1 MLSDEALGE
10 ILRSSR
16 RIAVVGLS
24 PDPLRPSH
32 EVAAYL
38 QTAGYRIIPVNPNA
52 AQVLGE
58 RALPDL
64 RAAAA
69 GGPIDIVDVFRRSEA
84 VPALLG
90 DCLLLRPRLVF
101 LQVGVRDEGFA
112 RRLEAEGIPV
122 RMDRCLMVDH
132 HHLLRG

>member
-1 MLSDEALGE
+1 MLSDAALGA

-16 RIAVVGLS
+16 RIAVIGLS
-24 PDPLRPSH
+24 PDPRRPSH

-38 QTAGYRIIPVNPNA
+38 QAAGYRIIPVNPNA
-52 AQVLGE
+52 VEVLGE
-58 RALPDL
+58 RAVPDL

-69 GGPIDIVDVFRRSEA
+69 SGPIDIVDVFRRSEA

-101 LQVGVRDEGFA
+101 LQVGVRNEGFA
-112 RRLEAEGIPV
+112 GRLEAAGIPV
-122 RMDRCLMVDH
+122 CMDRCLMVDH
-132 HHLLRG
+132 HQLLRG